1 MRSDSEK
8 AAALIRSR
16 AGDTPVDAALVL
28 GSGLAAIADHIADPI
43 TLAYSD
49 LPGFA
54 RPMVGGHAAEL
65 VIGTLGS
72 ARIAVMKGR
81 VHHYE
86 TGDVAAMRVPLE
98 TLALVGASAVVL
110 TNAAGSTRPELKPG
124 TLMAIRDHI
133 NLTGQDPLI
142 GETGDSRFVDL
153 TTAYD
158 AALRERFARAAAET
172 GLRTGEGVYM
182 WRSGPSFETPAEIQ
196 VARMLGADLVGMS
209 TVPEVIMAR
218 HIGLRVLAISM
229 VTNFAAGLTSEP
241 LNHLQTMRA
250 AAAAIVPLTGVL
262 VKLFAGWTAELRREA
277 ADRLKMSRL
286 A

>member
-8 AAALIRSR
+8 AAAIIRSR
-16 AGDTPVDAALVL
+16 AGDTPADVALVL
-28 GSGLAAIADHIADPI
+28 GSGLAAIADHIEKPTAI
-43 TLAYSD
+43 AYSD

-54 RPMVGGHAAEL
+54 RPMVGGHEAEL

-72 ARIAVMKGR
+72 ARVAVMKGR

-86 TGDVAAMRVPLE
+86 SGDVGAMRVPLE
-98 TLALVGASAVVL
+98 TLALIGASAVVL

-124 TLMAIRDHI
+124 ALMAIRDHI

-153 TTAYD
+153 STAYD

-209 TVPEVIMAR
+209 TVPEVIIAR
-218 HIGLRVLAISM
+218 HIGLRVLAVSM

-241 LNHLQTMRA
+241 LNHAQTMRA

-262 VKLFAGWTAELRREA
+262 IKLFAGWTAELRREA
-277 ADRLKMSRL
+277 ADRLKVSRL

>member
-1 MRSDSEK
+1 MRSESEK
-8 AAALIRSR
+8 AASVIRSR
-16 AGDTPVDAALVL
+16 ASDQPVDVALVL
-28 GSGLAAIADHIADPI
+28 GSGLAAIADHITAPTVIPYD
-43 TLAYSD
+43 D
-49 LPGFA
+49 LPGFL

-65 VIGTLGS
+65 VVGTLGT
-72 ARIAVMKGR
+72 AHVAVMKGR

-86 TGDVAAMRVPLE
+86 SGDVAAMRVPLE
-98 TLALVGASAVVL
+98 TFSLLGANAVVL

-124 TLMAIRDHI
+124 SLMVIRDHI

-142 GETGDSRFVDL
+142 GETEDSRFVDL

-158 AALRERFARAAAET
+158 PVLRERFARAAAEA

-218 HIGLRVLAISM
+218 HIGLRVLAVSM
-229 VTNFAAGLTSEP
+229 VTNFAAGLTAEP
-241 LNHLQTMRA
+241 LNHAHTMRA
-250 AAAAIVPLTGVL
+250 AAASIVPLTDAL
-262 VKLFAGWTAELRREA
+262 VKFFAGWARELRVKRPIA
-277 ADRLKMSRL
+277 
-286 A
+286 

>member
-1 MRSDSEK
+1 MRSESEQ
-8 AAALIRSR
+8 AASVIRSR
-16 AGDTPVDAALVL
+16 AGDRPVDVAVVL
-28 GSGLAAIADHIADPI
+28 GSGLAAIADHIAEPTVIGYD
-43 TLAYSD
+43 D

-54 RPMVGGHAAEL
+54 RPMAGGHEAEL
-65 VIGTLGS
+65 VVGTLGT
-72 ARIAVMKGR
+72 ARVAVMKGR

-86 TGDVAAMRVPLE
+86 TGNVAAMRVPLE
-98 TLALVGASAVVL
+98 AFALVGANAVVL

-124 TLMAIRDHI
+124 SLMVIRDHI

-158 AALRERFARAAAET
+158 PGLRERFARAAAES

-218 HIGLRVLAISM
+218 HIGLRVLAVSM

-241 LNHLQTMRA
+241 LNHAQTMRA
-250 AAAAIVPLTGVL
+250 AAASIVPLTAVL
-262 VKLFAGWTAELRREA
+262 VRLFGAWRLELRRPA
-277 ADRLKMSRL
+277 G
-286 A
+286 

>member
-1 MRSDSEK
+1 MRSESEK
-8 AAALIRSR
+8 AASVIRSR
-16 AGDTPVDAALVL
+16 AGDKPVDVALVL
-28 GSGLAAIADHIADPI
+28 GSGLASIADHITDPTVI
-43 TLAYSD
+43 AYDD

-65 VIGTLGS
+65 VVGTLGT
-72 ARIAVMKGR
+72 AHVAVMKGR

-98 TLALVGASAVVL
+98 TFSLVGAKAVVL

-124 TLMAIRDHI
+124 SLMAIRDHI

-142 GETGDSRFVDL
+142 GETGDARFVDL

-158 AALRERFARAAAET
+158 PVLRERFARAAAET
-172 GLRTGEGVYM
+172 GLRIGEGVYM

-218 HIGLRVLAISM
+218 HIGLRVLAVSM

-241 LNHLQTMRA
+241 LHHTQTMRA
-250 AAAAIVPLTGVL
+250 AAASIVPLTNVL
-262 VKLFAGWTAELRREA
+262 VRFFAAWTLELRREA
-277 ADRLKMSRL
+277 ADRLKISRS

>member
-1 MRSDSEK
+1 MRSESEQ
-8 AAALIRSR
+8 AASVIRSC
-16 AGDTPVDAALVL
+16 AGDRPVDVAVVL
-28 GSGLAAIADHIADPI
+28 GSGLAAIADHIAEPTVI
-43 TLAYSD
+43 AYGD

-54 RPMVGGHAAEL
+54 RPMVGGHEAEL
-65 VIGTLGS
+65 VVGSLGT
-72 ARIAVMKGR
+72 ARVAVMKGR

-86 TGDVAAMRVPLE
+86 TGNVAAMRVPLE
-98 TLALVGASAVVL
+98 TFSLVGANAVVL
-110 TNAAGSTRPELKPG
+110 TSAAGSTRPELKPG
-124 TLMAIRDHI
+124 SLMVIRDHI

-153 TTAYD
+153 STAYD
-158 AALRERFARAAAET
+158 PVLRERFARAAAES

-218 HIGLRVLAISM
+218 HIGLRVLAVAM
-229 VTNFAAGLTSEP
+229 VTNFAAGLTNEP
-241 LNHLQTMRA
+241 LNHAQTMRA
-250 AAAAIVPLTGVL
+250 AAASIVPLTSVL
-262 VKLFAGWTAELRREA
+262 VRFFAAWTLERRREA
-277 ADRLKMSRL
+277 PDRLKMSRS